1 MKSWKEQRKKPL
13 NTILFF
19 VLLSIFLLL
28 YSNILTS
35 DEMVF
40 KFKSPSFSGINTSQ
54 HYLTI
59 ENLETSRKKALEDAA
74 KAEER
79 RLKNE
84 LNNTAVEIF
93 RKNLETLFY
102 STLATQIIDNIF
114 GVKDDQQNDGST
126 IIDGYKIVWTSTD
139 EYDDDDGITV
149 KITNL
154 ATGEVTYDYTFPFQE
169 ALPDDDD

>member
-1 MKSWKEQRKKPL
+1 MK
-13 NTILFF
+13 ILSS
-19 VLLSIFLLL
+19 LILLL
-28 YSNILTS
+28 WSGSLIAS
-35 DEMVF
+35 PIVF
-40 KFKSPSFSGINTSQ
+40 HFNSPSFSGIGQSS
-54 HYLTI
+54 HYLTV
-59 ENLETSRKKALEDAA
+59 ENLETSRKNIIEAEK

-79 RLKNE
+79 RLQNE
-84 LNNTAVEIF
+84 LNNTAIEIF

-149 KITNL
+149 KITNIS
-154 ATGEVTYDYTFPFQE
+154 TGELTYDYTFPYQE
-169 ALPDDDD
+169 ELPDDDD

>member
-1 MKSWKEQRKKPL
+1 MK
-13 NTILFF
+13 ILSS
-19 VLLSIFLLL
+19 LILLL
-28 YSNILTS
+28 WSGSLIAS
-35 DEMVF
+35 PIVF
-40 KFKSPSFSGINTSQ
+40 HFNSPSFSGIGQSS
-54 HYLTI
+54 HYLTV
-59 ENLETSRKKALEDAA
+59 ENLETSRKNIIEAEK

-79 RLKNE
+79 RLQNE
-84 LNNTAVEIF
+84 LNNTAIEIF

-149 KITNL
+149 KITNI
-154 ATGEVTYDYTFPFQE
+154 ATGEVTYDYTFPYQE
-169 ALPDDDD
+169 ELPDDDD

>member
-1 MKSWKEQRKKPL
+1 MKIKNENKPFAIIIAL
-13 NTILFF
+13 G
-19 VLLSIFLLL
+19 VLALVISLALEASPL
-28 YSNILTS
+28 
-35 DEMVF
+35 VF
-40 KFKSPSFSGINTSQ
+40 SFKSPSFSGAGQSS

-93 RKNLETLFY
+93 RKNLESLFY
-102 STLATQIIDNIF
+102 STLAPQIIDNIF

-149 KITNL
+149 KITNI

-169 ALPDDDD
+169 ELPDDDD

>member
-1 MKSWKEQRKKPL
+1 MK
-13 NTILFF
+13 ILSS
-19 VLLSIFLLL
+19 LILLL
-28 YSNILTS
+28 WSGSLIAS
-35 DEMVF
+35 PIVF
-40 KFKSPSFSGINTSQ
+40 HFNSPSFSGIGQSS
-54 HYLTI
+54 HYLTV
-59 ENLETSRKKALEDAA
+59 ENLEASRKNTIEAEK

-79 RLKNE
+79 RLQNE
-84 LNNTAVEIF
+84 LNNTVIEIF

-149 KITNL
+149 KITNI
-154 ATGEVTYDYTFPFQE
+154 ATGEVTYDYTFPYQE
-169 ALPDDDD
+169 ELPDDDDD

>member
-1 MKSWKEQRKKPL
+1 MKIKNENKPFAIIIGL
-13 NTILFF
+13 G
-19 VLLSIFLLL
+19 LLALIVSLALEASPI
-28 YSNILTS
+28 
-35 DEMVF
+35 VF
-40 KFKSPSFSGINTSQ
+40 HFNSPSFSGIGQSS

-59 ENLETSRKKALEDAA
+59 ENLEKSRRDAITA
-74 KAEER
+74 KAESEER
-79 RLKNE
+79 RLQNE

-149 KITNL
+149 KITNI
-154 ATGEVTYDYTFPFQE
+154 ATGELTYDYTFPYQE
-169 ALPDDDD
+169 EAPDDDDD

>member
-19 VLLSIFLLL
+19 VLFSIFLLL

-59 ENLETSRKKALEDAA
+59 ENQQFSRKQAIEDNKQALLDDA
-74 KAEER
+74 ER
-79 RLKNE
+79 DT
-84 LNNTAVEIF
+84 NN
-93 RKNLETLFY
+93 
-102 STLATQIIDNIF
+102 STLARFIRNLESRVYAKLSSQLVDCLLYTSPSPR
-114 GVKDDQQNDGST
+114 DGLLSRMP
-126 IIDGYKIVWTSTD
+126 SS
-139 EYDDDDGITV
+139 
-149 KITNL
+149 
-154 ATGEVTYDYTFPFQE
+154 A
-169 ALPDDDD
+169 

>member
-1 MKSWKEQRKKPL
+1 MKIKNENKPFAIIIAL
-13 NTILFF
+13 G
-19 VLLSIFLLL
+19 VLALVISLALEASPL
-28 YSNILTS
+28 
-35 DEMVF
+35 VF
-40 KFKSPSFSGINTSQ
+40 SFKSPSFSGAGQSS

-93 RKNLETLFY
+93 RKNLESLFY

-149 KITNL
+149 KITNI

-169 ALPDDDD
+169 ELPDDDD

>member
-1 MKSWKEQRKKPL
+1 M
-13 NTILFF
+13 N
-19 VLLSIFLLL
+19 FLL
-28 YSNILTS
+28 
-35 DEMVF
+35 
-40 KFKSPSFSGINTSQ
+40 
-54 HYLTI
+54 
-59 ENLETSRKKALEDAA
+59 
-74 KAEER
+74 
-79 RLKNE
+79 
-84 LNNTAVEIF
+84 

-149 KITNL
+149 TITNL

-169 ALPDDDD
+169 EVPDDDD

>member
-1 MKSWKEQRKKPL
+1 MKK
-13 NTILFF
+13 
-19 VLLSIFLLL
+19 LSSLILLL
-28 YSNILTS
+28 WSGSLIAS
-35 DEMVF
+35 PIVF
-40 KFKSPSFSGINTSQ
+40 HFNSPSFNGIGQSS

-59 ENLETSRKKALEDAA
+59 ENLEKSRRDAITA
-74 KAEER
+74 KAESEER
-79 RLKNE
+79 RLQNE
-84 LNNTAVEIF
+84 LNNTAIEIF

-149 KITNL
+149 KITNIS
-154 ATGEVTYDYTFPFQE
+154 TGELTYDYTFPYQE
-169 ALPDDDD
+169 EAPDDDDD